1 MSFPTFPGV
10 FDLKPLSE
18 IDIQGKYNTFQF
30 WNGLFCLHILN
41 MLFVLDGSDLTVCF
55 KKMLANKAA
64 SEGFTESGGLSS
76 KLADFDH

>member
-1 MSFPTFPGV
+1 
-10 FDLKPLSE
+10 
-18 IDIQGKYNTFQF
+18 
-30 WNGLFCLHILN
+30 

-64 SEGFTESGGLSS
+64 SEGLTESGGLSS